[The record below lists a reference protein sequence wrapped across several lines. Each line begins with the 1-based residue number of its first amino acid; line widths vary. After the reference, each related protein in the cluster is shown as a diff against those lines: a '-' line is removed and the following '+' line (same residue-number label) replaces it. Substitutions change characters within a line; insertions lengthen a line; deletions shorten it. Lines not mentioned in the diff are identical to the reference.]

1 MNKYINQKIHNEI
14 NSIVNKLTDLKLQKN
29 SLFTK
34 LCLETIRALKKGNK
48 IIFFGNGGS
57 AADAQHLATEI
68 TVRYKKNRPALG
80 AISLSTDTSAL
91 TAIGNDLNF
100 KFIFSRQIEA
110 IANKKDIILGITTS
124 GNSRNIIEAFKVSKK
139 LKIKSYCFV
148 GNNGGNVKKYC
159 NNCIIFPKTSTSA
172 TQVMQITLGQIL
184 CEIIEDK
191 IYK

>member
-1 MNKYINQKIHNEI
+1 M
-14 NSIVNKLTDLKLQKN
+14 
-29 SLFTK
+29 
-34 LCLETIRALKKGNK
+34 
-48 IIFFGNGGS
+48 
-57 AADAQHLATEI
+57 
-68 TVRYKKNRPALG
+68 
-80 AISLSTDTSAL
+80 

-148 GNNGGNVKKYC
+148 GNNGGKVKKYC

-172 TQVMQITLGQIL
+172 TQVIQITRSNFV
-184 CEIIEDK
+184 
-191 IYK
+191 

>member
-1 MNKYINQKIHNEI
+1 M
-14 NSIVNKLTDLKLQKN
+14 
-29 SLFTK
+29 
-34 LCLETIRALKKGNK
+34 
-48 IIFFGNGGS
+48 
-57 AADAQHLATEI
+57 
-68 TVRYKKNRPALG
+68 
-80 AISLSTDTSAL
+80 

-148 GNNGGNVKKYC
+148 GNNGGKVKKYC

-172 TQVMQITLGQIL
+172 TKVMQIALGQIL

-191 IYK
+191 IYR